1 MDDEKDSTI
10 EVEDQNTTE
19 AEGGDNAN
27 QGAPNDTAPGGDVI
41 IIK

>member
-19 AEGGDNAN
+19 AESSDNAN
-27 QGAPNDTAPGGDVI
+27 PGSDETAPGGDVI